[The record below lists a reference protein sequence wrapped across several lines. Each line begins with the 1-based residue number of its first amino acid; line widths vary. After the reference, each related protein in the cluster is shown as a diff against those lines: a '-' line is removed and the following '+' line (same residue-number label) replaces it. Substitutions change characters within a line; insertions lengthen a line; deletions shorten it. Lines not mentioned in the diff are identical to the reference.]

1 MHSIINKNISIISFD
16 YKSHKK
22 LNDEKLKHE
31 ISDKFIND
39 IECSHIQDYVYR
51 FTYWFNQNEFSNL
64 LIHKGVNIGRLHKDE
79 LLNFFVRFL
88 KK

>member
-1 MHSIINKNISIISFD
+1 MEHSDVKSSEQKQSTHKEIIFVDINSNFNLIKKKINQNKNISIISFD

-39 IECSHIQDYVYR
+39 VECNNIQDYVYK
-51 FTYWFNQNEFSNL
+51 FTYWF
-64 LIHKGVNIGRLHKDE
+64 H
-79 LLNFFVRFL
+79 
-88 KK
+88 